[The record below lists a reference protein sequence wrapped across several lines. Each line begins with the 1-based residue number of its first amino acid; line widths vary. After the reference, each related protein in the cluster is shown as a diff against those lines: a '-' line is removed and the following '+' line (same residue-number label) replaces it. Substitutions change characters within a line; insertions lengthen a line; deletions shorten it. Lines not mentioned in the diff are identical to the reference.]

1 MGPVARGP
9 GARRAGSDYRQPMR
23 RLWPFVPLLVLGCGV
38 LSFTVE
44 EERTTTVEGAGVLGE
59 ILAALDFSGLDDFD
73 VTIEQRMADQ
83 GVEPGDLESVRLTR
97 LDLAASPD
105 LSFLESLEVY
115 VSAEGVD
122 AVRVAHGER
131 FPEGQ
136 ETVALELTD
145 ADLVDHVVAGGMRFR
160 VEARGSAPVDD
171 TEVTIQVEVD
181 VQATAQG
188 ACNAAKGGG

>member
-1 MGPVARGP
+1 M
-9 GARRAGSDYRQPMR
+9 
-23 RLWPFVPLLVLGCGV
+23 LVLGCGV

-44 EERTTTVEGAGVLGE
+44 DERSTTVEGAGVLGE
-59 ILAALDFSGLDDFD
+59 ILAALDFSGLNDFD

-83 GVEPGDLESVRLTR
+83 GVEPGDLESVLLTR
-97 LDLAASPD
+97 LDLSASPD

-122 AVRVAHGER
+122 EVLVAHSEA

-145 ADLVDHVVAGGMRFR
+145 ADLVDHVVAGDMRFR

-171 TEVTIQVEVD
+171 TEVKVLVEVD
-181 VQATAQG
+181 VQATSQG
-188 ACNAAKGGG
+188 ACNAAKREG